1 MWSISA
7 IRWNIFFSLHR
18 MEFLAMTVTT
28 EMAEYQQSLRQT
40 PAIPSNKQTGW
51 AKQSTNQP
59 LALCCCVVCIIVHQF
74 LVGFVRNF
82 VVGIIWSLWYVEEVC
97 CYGFFK
103 RNVHLGQCQ
112 SKYSAVKL
120 LFTHASSQCWL
131 SHACLFRYFLFIFSR
146 YVFFSLLTH
155 FLCRAAPRTYINSM
169 EYFYIYIFCCCFVR
183 MRLCLLAYS
192 TFGDCMFC
200 NASASRF
207 RHSFHLPISLG
218 NGEMMAHTVRCIIF
232 IIFAHLTW
240 IPLSFVVVP
249 LQKACHHKFCFVH

>member
-1 MWSISA
+1 
-7 IRWNIFFSLHR
+7 
-18 MEFLAMTVTT
+18 MTVTT

-40 PAIPSNKQTGW
+40 PAIPSNNQTDW

-59 LALCCCVVCIIVHQF
+59 LALCCCVVCIIVHHF
-74 LVGFVRNF
+74 WLALFANF

-146 YVFFSLLTH
+146 YVFFFFCSLTFSAVPRAYIH
-155 FLCRAAPRTYINSM
+155 KFYGIFL
-169 EYFYIYIFCCCFVR
+169 YIFFFCFVR

-207 RHSFHLPISLG
+207 RHSFHSPY
-218 NGEMMAHTVRCIIF
+218 R
-232 IIFAHLTW
+232 
-240 IPLSFVVVP
+240 
-249 LQKACHHKFCFVH
+249 